1 MRNNHLYFLIIS
13 FLVFGCKNDSQ
24 TENKIILK
32 KTSEAPFIW
41 DAANV
46 YFLLTD
52 RFNNGDLN
60 NDLNFK
66 RTEKTGTLRGFE
78 GGDLSGITQKINE
91 GYFTKLGINAIWFT
105 PIVEQIHASVDEGTG
120 NTYAYHGY
128 WAKDWTALDPN
139 FGTYKDLEILV
150 KTAHQHGIRLIM
162 DVVLNHTGPVTTQDP
177 FWGENWA
184 RQAPQCSYEDYEST
198 VPCTLVANLPDIK
211 TESKE
216 TVELPDFLIKKWKS
230 ENRYEQEIEE
240 LNLFFSENK
249 LSRTPQNYIIKWL
262 TDYIRDLGI
271 DAFRVDTVKHVDETS
286 WSVLRAQADL
296 AFFKWKKENKELVLD
311 DSPFYMLGEVYGYGI
326 AAGRTYSFGDREV
339 DYFSNG
345 FDNLINFQFKY
356 DAQGDYETLFSKYD
370 SIIHNKLQGKNVL
383 NYVTSHDDGEPFDK
397 MRNKPLETGTKL
409 LLTPGLSQVYYGDE
423 IARNLNIPDAKGD
436 ATLRGFMPWKDM
448 NSAETNTILS
458 HWQKLGS
465 FRRDH
470 PAVGAGKHK
479 NLQEK
484 PYVFSRKL
492 YRGNIEDLVIIGLEL
507 PLGEKEIIINGLFPE
522 GTKLKDRYSDKVGT
536 VRKDKIVLNTN
547 QTILLLE
554 KL

>member
-1 MRNNHLYFLIIS
+1 
-13 FLVFGCKNDSQ
+13 
-24 TENKIILK
+24 
-32 KTSEAPFIW
+32 
-41 DAANV
+41 
-46 YFLLTD
+46 
-52 RFNNGDLN
+52 
-60 NDLNFK
+60 
-66 RTEKTGTLRGFE
+66 
-78 GGDLSGITQKINE
+78 
-91 GYFTKLGINAIWFT
+91 
-105 PIVEQIHASVDEGTG
+105 
-120 NTYAYHGY
+120 
-128 WAKDWTALDPN
+128 
-139 FGTYKDLEILV
+139 
-150 KTAHQHGIRLIM
+150 
-162 DVVLNHTGPVTTQDP
+162 
-177 FWGENWA
+177 
-184 RQAPQCSYEDYEST
+184 
-198 VPCTLVANLPDIK
+198 
-211 TESKE
+211 
-216 TVELPDFLIKKWKS
+216 
-230 ENRYEQEIEE
+230 
-240 LNLFFSENK
+240 
-249 LSRTPQNYIIKWL
+249 
-262 TDYIRDLGI
+262 
-271 DAFRVDTVKHVDETS
+271 
-286 WSVLRAQADL
+286 
-296 AFFKWKKENKELVLD
+296 
-311 DSPFYMLGEVYGYGI
+311 MLGEVYGYGI

-345 FDNLINFQFKY
+345 FDNLIIFQFKY

-436 ATLRGFMPWKDM
+436 ATLRGFVPWKDM

-492 YRGNIEDLVIIGLEL
+492 YKGNIEDLVIIGLEL